1 MRNSVELNKP
11 IIVVT
16 INYRLMGFGFLA
28 SKEVLAAGVANI
40 GLYDQRLGLKWV
52 AENIAAFGGD
62 STRIT
67 IAGESAGGS
76 SVGYQMVAFDG
87 NHEDLFR
94 AVIIESGSLLGASRT
109 YHISLLEIA
118 FSD

>member
-1 MRNSVELNKP
+1 MHMNKP
-11 IIVVT
+11 IIAVT

-28 SKEVLAAGVANI
+28 SREVLEAGVANI
-40 GLYDQRLGLKWV
+40 GLYDQRLGLRWV

-62 STRIT
+62 PTKVT

-87 NHEDLFR
+87 NHEGLFR
-94 AVIIESGSLLGASRT
+94 AVIMESGSLLGASST
-109 YHISLLEIA
+109 YFTTLARNWLV
-118 FSD
+118 